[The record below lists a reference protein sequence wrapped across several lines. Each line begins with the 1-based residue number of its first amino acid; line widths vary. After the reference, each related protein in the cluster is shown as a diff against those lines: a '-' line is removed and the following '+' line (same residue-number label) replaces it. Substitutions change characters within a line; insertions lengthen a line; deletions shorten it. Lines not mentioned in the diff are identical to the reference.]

1 MNLLPRVAIGSIQP
15 DTDLQP
21 MLWAL
26 NECLNQEGINV
37 QNFSAHAN
45 YKGCCAEQD
54 HCHNPVRILD
64 NWLQG
69 ERGCQDFFWRSTR
82 YADMAVVSGSYPAGI
97 PDSNQPDNISV
108 AGNLETLCQ
117 RLDLARIVVLDAS
130 RLGACLIPP
139 RPDEIDAILLDRL
152 PVHTSLT
159 QWKIIF
165 QALWDTPVL
174 GYLGAGTTA
183 RRELDDHLRH
193 SHLSRNHRQRL
204 GRLLGN
210 NLDMSHL
217 LRIAADRQASPP
229 VNASFANRPAGS
241 LRVAVALDEAFP
253 CHCPDTLDLFESFG
267 ASLHEFS
274 PLRSESLPAGTDLVY
289 IGCGRLDTMAERLAE
304 NICLKQSLQ
313 HYAAREGRI
322 YAECD
327 GLAYLCKQVQL
338 PGGKQIP
345 MAGLLPTTAHLQPQV
360 VRPLPQETCLLQDSW
375 FGGKGTSLRTYW
387 NPRWLLDACT
397 SIKPIAL
404 TDQAQ
409 PLLVYHQQV
418 IGNLAHLD
426 FPAHAEYLP
435 RFFASDRTRLPTF
448 L

>member
-15 DTDLQP
+15 GTDLQP
-21 MLWAL
+21 MFWAL

-82 YADMAVVSGSYPAGI
+82 YADMAVVSGSYPTGI
-97 PDSNQPDNISV
+97 PDSSQPNKVSA

-152 PVHTSLT
+152 PIHTSLA

-183 RRELDDHLRH
+183 RRERDDHSQH
-193 SHLSRNHRQRL
+193 IHLSRNHRQRL

-210 NLDMSHL
+210 NLDMTHL
-217 LRIAADRQASPP
+217 LRIAADRQVSPT
-229 VNASFANRPAGS
+229 VNTSFTSRPAGS

-274 PLRSESLPAGTDLVY
+274 PLHSESLPAGTDLVY
-289 IGCGRLDTMAERLAE
+289 IGCGRLDTMAERLSE

-327 GLAYLCKQVQL
+327 GLAYLCKQLQL

-360 VRPLPQETCLLQDSW
+360 VRPLPQETHLLQDSW
-375 FGGKGTSLRTYW
+375 FGRKGTSLRTYW
-387 NPRWLLDACT
+387 NPRWLLDSCA

-409 PLLVYHQQV
+409 PLLVSHQQV

>member
-69 ERGCQDFFWRSTR
+69 ERGCQDYFWRSSR
-82 YADMAVVSGSYPAGI
+82 YADMAVVSGSYPAG
-97 PDSNQPDNISV
+97 SSLFSQPNVTS
-108 AGNLETLCQ
+108 APGNLETLCR

-139 RPDEIDAILLDRL
+139 RPDEVDAVLLDRL
-152 PVHTSLT
+152 PVHASLAH
-159 QWKIIF
+159 WKIIF
-165 QALWDTPVL
+165 QTLWGTPVL
-174 GYLGAGTTA
+174 GYLGADTTA
-183 RRELDDHLRH
+183 RRDLADYSRH
-193 SHLSRNHRQRL
+193 VHLSREHRQRL
-204 GRLLGN
+204 GRLLSR
-210 NLDMSHL
+210 NLDMTQL
-217 LRIAADRQASPP
+217 LQIAAGRQASPTM
-229 VNASFANRPAGS
+229 NDIFATRPPGS
-241 LRVAVALDEAFP
+241 LQVAVALDESFP
-253 CHCPDTLDLFESFG
+253 CHCPDTLDLFESYG

-274 PLRSESLPAGTDLVY
+274 PLHSEELPAGTDLVY

-313 HYAAREGRI
+313 HYAGRGGRI

-327 GLAYLCKQVQL
+327 GLAYLCNQVQL
-338 PGGKQIP
+338 PGGKRVP
-345 MAGLLPTTAHLQPQV
+345 MAGLLPITAHLQPQV
-360 VRPLPQETCLLQDSW
+360 VQPLPQETHLLHDSW
-375 FGGKGTSLRTYW
+375 FGRQGTRLRTYW
-387 NPRWLLDACT
+387 NPRWQLDSCN

-409 PLLVYHQQV
+409 PLLVCHQQL